1 MNKRILQMQSYI
13 NGLTKIGKLM

>member
-13 NGLTKIGKLM
+13 NGLTKIG

>member
-13 NGLTKIGKLM
+13 NGLTKIR